1 MTSFIAF
8 LYKEDKVMMWHYDMS
23 NIHITRETQHENLT
37 NTHLSFAMCK
47 ALRIKTFGQKIY
59 TIVISVHFDKLNVLI
74 IKHMSDKMI
83 FHLNVFHFGMK
94 HRITC

>member
-23 NIHITRETQHENLT
+23 NIHITRETQHENL
-37 NTHLSFAMCK
+37 NQRL
-47 ALRIKTFGQKIY
+47 KTFGQKIY